1 LPAMHWPSMH
11 WPWHHPPP
19 PPAPPVHELDIS
31 AGAGAGAAVGSGGSG
46 AASAYPQYW
55 NRNTLVVDLA
65 AASGSGSITLKPAAG
80 SAWPVRLAFRVTPGS
95 VGLLSVRADQRLVIP
110 STPAAGKPIELEL
123 APRMYTSTTPQMLVS
138 WGRTVLR
145 CPEAAPTRE
154 PRRPRGMPARAAM
167 RRISQRQSADS
178 PCTARKSPRARSR

>member
-1 LPAMHWPSMH
+1 MRSGSGARGAAGGAGARVVAVAVLLSAGGCSHLPAMHWPSMH
-11 WPWHHPPP
+11 WPWHQPPP

-31 AGAGAGAAVGSGGSG
+31 AGAGAGASVGSGGSG

-110 STPAAGKPIELEL
+110 ITPAAGKPIELEL
-123 APRMYTSTTPQMLVS
+123 APRMYTSKTPQMLVS
-138 WGRTVLR
+138 WG
-145 CPEAAPTRE
+145 PN
-154 PRRPRGMPARAAM
+154 
-167 RRISQRQSADS
+167 S
-178 PCTARKSPRARSR
+178 PPVP

>member
-1 LPAMHWPSMH
+1 MRSRSGARGAACGAAARVVAVAVLLSAGGCSHLPAMHWPSVR

-31 AGAGAGAAVGSGGSG
+31 AGAGG
-46 AASAYPQYW
+46 AYPQYW

-110 STPAAGKPIELEL
+110 ITPAAGKPIELEL
-123 APRMYTSTTPQMLVS
+123 APRMYTSKTPQMLVS
-138 WGRTVLR
+138 WG
-145 CPEAAPTRE
+145 PN
-154 PRRPRGMPARAAM
+154 
-167 RRISQRQSADS
+167 S
-178 PCTARKSPRARSR
+178 PPVP